1 MSFLLLAAVA
11 VLVLGYVLHPS
22 VRDRVL
28 SASPVN
34 SVGAFKRR
42 MHALGNQSGH
52 DSNWLQEPVYR
63 ATGRQVLIPSK
74 PIGATGAVPPDADTA
89 TTAPGLSAPPSV
101 DTLLNPP
108 SALHRRQSIQVV
120 LGSAT
125 AFFIVAG
132 FFSRPLWIGAFLF
145 LVAFLGYLGL
155 LHETTRRESER
166 ERRRQITEATRRAQQ
181 PPVPEPV
188 QQVQRG
194 YTIDLDDAEPR
205 IRRPRDATP
214 GRHQPGGPATR
225 SRDRAGVDARRSGPP
240 RGSAPTARRQV
251 RRPIDI

>member
-34 SVGAFKRR
+34 SVGAFRRR
-42 MHALGNQSGH
+42 MNALGNQSGH
-52 DSNWLQEPVYR
+52 DSNWAGEPVYR
-63 ATGRQVLIPSK
+63 ASGRHVLIPAK
-74 PIGATGAVPPDADTA
+74 PLASTPQAQPDGSE
-89 TTAPGLSAPPSV
+89 TTAPGASAPPTV

-108 SALHRRQSIQVV
+108 SALHRRQSVQVV

-125 AFFIVAG
+125 AFFLVAG
-132 FFSRPLWIGAFLF
+132 FFSHMLWIGAFLF

-155 LHETTRRESER
+155 LHEAHRREGER
-166 ERRRQITEATRRAQQ
+166 ERRRQIAHAARRAQQ
-181 PPVPEPV
+181 PAVPEPV

-194 YTIDLDDAEPR
+194 YTIDLSESEPR
-205 IRRPRDATP
+205 VHRSADALS
-214 GRHQPGGPATR
+214 GRHSAGGPATR
-225 SRDRAGVDARRSGPP
+225 NRDRSGRGGPP
-240 RGSAPTARRQV
+240 RGSAPTARRPS
-251 RRPIDI
+251 RRPIDF

>member
-11 VLVLGYVLHPS
+11 VLVIGYVLHPS
-22 VRDRVL
+22 VRDRVF
-28 SASPVN
+28 SSSPVN

-42 MHALGNQSGH
+42 MSALGSQSGH

-63 ATGRQVLIPSK
+63 ATGRQVLVPSR
-74 PIGATGAVPPDADTA
+74 PIGSLTPLDDLD
-89 TTAPGLSAPPSV
+89 TTASGPVEPPTV
-101 DTLLNPP
+101 DTILNPS
-108 SALHRRQSIQVV
+108 SAAHWRQSVQVV

-125 AFFIVAG
+125 AFFLVAG
-132 FFSRPLWIGAFLF
+132 FFSHPLWIGAFLF

-155 LHETTRRESER
+155 LHEVNRREGER

-194 YTIDLDDAEPR
+194 YTIDLSDPEPHS
-205 IRRPRDATP
+205 RRSPETLF
-214 GRHQPGGPATR
+214 GRHDFGGPATR
-225 SRDRAGVDARRSGPP
+225 GRDRAASPAGRSGPP
-240 RGSAPTARRQV
+240 RGSGRTPRHQAP
-251 RRPIDI
+251 RPVDF

>member
-1 MSFLLLAAVA
+1 MAAVA

-22 VRDRVL
+22 VRDRVF

-42 MHALGNQSGH
+42 MSALGHQSGH
-52 DSNWLQEPVYR
+52 DSNWLDEPVYR
-63 ATGRQVLIPSK
+63 ASGRQVLIPAK
-74 PIGATGAVPPDADTA
+74 PIG
-89 TTAPGLSAPPSV
+89 TTADSFFEDGDTTTAVSAQSAPPSV
-101 DTLLNPP
+101 DTILNPP

-125 AFFIVAG
+125 AFFLVAG
-132 FFSRPLWIGAFLF
+132 FFSRPLWIGAFVC

-155 LHETTRRESER
+155 LHEANRRESER
-166 ERRRQITEATRRAQQ
+166 ERRRQIVQATRRAQQ

-194 YTIDLDDAEPR
+194 YTIDLSEPEPELPLVRRSPDAAP
-205 IRRPRDATP
+205 A
-214 GRHQPGGPATR
+214 RHQAGGPATR
-225 SRDRAGVDARRSGPP
+225 NRDRAGTPSRRNGPP
-240 RGSAPTARRQV
+240 RGSAHTPRRQV
-251 RRPIDI
+251 RRPIDF

>member
-22 VRDRVL
+22 VRDRVF

-42 MHALGNQSGH
+42 MNALGSQSGH
-52 DSNWLQEPVYR
+52 DSNWLDEPVYR
-63 ATGRQVLIPSK
+63 ASGRQVLIPSK
-74 PIGATGAVPPDADTA
+74 PIGSPSQDLAGDAEVAAVA
-89 TTAPGLSAPPSV
+89 APAPPTV

-108 SALHRRQSIQVV
+108 SAVHRRQSIQVV

-125 AFFIVAG
+125 AFFLVAG
-132 FFSRPLWIGAFLF
+132 FFSHALWVGAFVF

-155 LHETTRRESER
+155 LHETNRREGER
-166 ERRRQITEATRRAQQ
+166 ERRRQIVRATRRAQQ
-181 PPVPEPV
+181 PAVPEPV

-194 YTIDLDDAEPR
+194 YTIELSEPEPR
-205 IRRPRDATP
+205 VHRSSDPLS
-214 GRHQPGGPATR
+214 GRHGAGGPATR
-225 SRDRAGVDARRSGPP
+225 SRDRSGRSGPP
-240 RGSAPTARRQV
+240 RGSASPARRPS
-251 RRPIDI
+251 RRPVDF